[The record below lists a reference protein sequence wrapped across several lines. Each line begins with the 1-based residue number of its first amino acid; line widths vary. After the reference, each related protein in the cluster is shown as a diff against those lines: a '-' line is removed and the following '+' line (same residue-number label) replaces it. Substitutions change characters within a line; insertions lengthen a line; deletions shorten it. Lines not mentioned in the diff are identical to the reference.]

1 MNGLQRDA
9 SGLQG
14 GQGRVTILPV
24 VGRSG
29 PPCPG
34 CLLGLQPFR
43 FLRSHHFNP
52 TYERRI
58 WLAVYPSE
66 QGRESPATSFQPI
79 RGIMST
85 TTTTEP
91 ASGQSRR
98 AVTNPTNTP
107 TSQLERNAANRLR
120 ATMAAV
126 KLAFTWLG
134 VRKTLA
140 PEQRTTA
147 ARAFHADRELLSA
160 SKLILDTKNPAYRAV
175 AAVRSEASG
184 YWRTVTLPFPEA
196 GIRLLPQNSLGLF
209 ASTMQTYRERLQ
221 EAARELANQYD
232 AIKSE
237 AQRRLGT
244 LYNASDYPSTLDG
257 LFDLEVSYPTIEP
270 PQYLVALSPEVF
282 QQEQAR
288 VRERFENAVELAEQ
302 AFATELQRLTAH
314 LAERL
319 TGLHDGQPKVFRD
332 SAVENLRE
340 FFERFQRLNIRS
352 SPELDALVEQAQ
364 QTINGIEPQT
374 LRDSNRLRQMVARDF
389 EQIQASV
396 GELLV
401 DRPRRNILRRSSGGA
416 A

>member
-1 MNGLQRDA
+1 
-9 SGLQG
+9 
-14 GQGRVTILPV
+14 
-24 VGRSG
+24 
-29 PPCPG
+29 
-34 CLLGLQPFR
+34 
-43 FLRSHHFNP
+43 
-52 TYERRI
+52 
-58 WLAVYPSE
+58 
-66 QGRESPATSFQPI
+66 
-79 RGIMST
+79 MST
-85 TTTTEP
+85 ATTTSTDT
-91 ASGQSRR
+91 GQ
-98 AVTNPTNTP
+98 NTP
-107 TSQLERNAANRLR
+107 TRGRQRETQQPVTQQERSAANRLR
-120 ATMAAV
+120 TTMAAV
-126 KLAFTWLG
+126 RLSFTWLG

-140 PEQRTTA
+140 PDQRTTA
-147 ARAFHADRELLSA
+147 ARAFQADRELLSA
-160 SKLILDTKNPAYRAV
+160 SKLILDTKNPAYRSV

-196 GIRLLPQNSLGLF
+196 GVRLLPQNSLGMF
-209 ASTMQTYRERLQ
+209 ASTMQTYRDRLQ
-221 EAARELANQYD
+221 HAARELASQYD
-232 AIKSE
+232 QIKSE
-237 AQRRLGT
+237 AQRRLGA
-244 LYNASDYPSTLDG
+244 LFNATDYPTTLDG
-257 LFDLEVSYPTIEP
+257 LFDLEWSVVPIEP
-270 PQYLVALSPEVF
+270 PQYLVALNPEVF

-340 FFERFQRLNIRS
+340 FFERFRRLNIRS

-401 DRPRRNILRRSSGGA
+401 DRPRRNILRRGQTGA
-416 A
+416 GV

>member
-1 MNGLQRDA
+1 
-9 SGLQG
+9 
-14 GQGRVTILPV
+14 
-24 VGRSG
+24 
-29 PPCPG
+29 
-34 CLLGLQPFR
+34 
-43 FLRSHHFNP
+43 
-52 TYERRI
+52 
-58 WLAVYPSE
+58 
-66 QGRESPATSFQPI
+66 
-79 RGIMST
+79 MST
-85 TTTTEP
+85 ATTTEP
-91 ASGQSRR
+91 TTTTHT
-98 AVTNPTNTP
+98 TNRSTNTNTP
-107 TSQLERNAANRLR
+107 TTQLERSAAQRLR
-120 ATMAAV
+120 TTMAAV

-147 ARAFHADRELLSA
+147 ARAFHADREFLSA

-175 AAVRSEASG
+175 AAVRSEASS

-209 ASTMQTYRERLQ
+209 AQTMQTYRERLQ
-221 EAARELANQYD
+221 QAATDLASQYD
-232 AIKSE
+232 TIKSE
-237 AQRRLGT
+237 AERRLGT
-244 LYNASDYPSTLDG
+244 LFNPGDYPTTLDG

-270 PQYLVALSPEVF
+270 PAYLVSLHPEVY

-319 TGLHDGQPKVFRD
+319 TGLHDGQPKIFRD
-332 SAVENLRE
+332 SAVQNLTE
-340 FFERFQRLNIRS
+340 FFERFRRLNIRS

-364 QTINGIEPQT
+364 QTITGVEPQT

-401 DRPRRNILRRSSGGA
+401 DRPRRNILRRGQTGA
-416 A
+416 GV

>member
-1 MNGLQRDA
+1 MA
-9 SGLQG
+9 
-14 GQGRVTILPV
+14 I
-24 VGRSG
+24 
-29 PPCPG
+29 
-34 CLLGLQPFR
+34 
-43 FLRSHHFNP
+43 
-52 TYERRI
+52 
-58 WLAVYPSE
+58 A
-66 QGRESPATSFQPI
+66 
-79 RGIMST
+79 T
-85 TTTTEP
+85 TTSHDTSQT
-91 ASGQSRR
+91 SSRR
-98 AVTNPTNTP
+98 TTTQPTNTP
-107 TSQLERNAANRLR
+107 SSQLERNAANRLR

-126 KLAFTWLG
+126 RLSFTWLG

-175 AAVRSEASG
+175 AAVRSEASS

-196 GIRLLPQNSLGLF
+196 GIRLLPQNSLGQF

-221 EAARELANQYD
+221 EAARELAAQYD
-232 AIKSE
+232 TIKSE

-244 LYNASDYPSTLDG
+244 LFNQADYPSTLDG

-270 PQYLVALSPEVF
+270 PNYLMALHPDVY

-288 VRERFENAVELAEQ
+288 VRERFESAVELAEQ
-302 AFATELQRLTAH
+302 SFAVELQRLVSH

-340 FFERFQRLNIRS
+340 FFERFRQLNIRS

-364 QTINGIEPQT
+364 QTITGIEPQT

-389 EQIQASV
+389 EQIQAAV
-396 GELLV
+396 GDLLV
-401 DRPRRNILRRSSGGA
+401 DRPRRNILRRGGVGGA